1 MQLVDPTLLGFQP
14 LAIARDRFQLAF
26 VRAVMLAAPG
36 RLVVKGGMAIRAEL
50 DGVRMTEDVDFD
62 RAAGISLEATAN
74 AIRQGLKQACIVCG
88 VHDAQIA
95 ESKKTTATLR
105 IKLHGTLPEG
115 GVISFKAEAS
125 GPQPAFADRYK
136 TVVPIKLPPAYRL
149 PPIALDVYPINV
161 LLATKIAA
169 LMSPERNVPRD
180 VYDIKRML
188 DVGATPEGLNDLV
201 SKEAL
206 ALFAGEVWA
215 KVDGIEYNAFRTEL
229 LPFIGQADAAS
240 ITNAVWAS
248 WCTDVAA
255 AIEEICHDAS
265 S

>member
-1 MQLVDPTLLGFQP
+1 MQLLDPKLLGFQP

-26 VRAVMLAAPG
+26 VRAVMMAANG
-36 RLVVKGGMAIRAEL
+36 RLVVKGGMAIRTEL

-62 RAAGISLEATAN
+62 RAAGVSLEATAN

-88 VHDAQIA
+88 VHDAQLT
-95 ESKKTTATLR
+95 ESKKTAATLR

-125 GPQPAFADRYK
+125 GRHAAFADRFK
-136 TVVPIKLPPAYRL
+136 TIVPVTSPVSYRVA
-149 PPIALDVYPINV
+149 PMSMSVYPLNV

-188 DVGATPEGLNDLV
+188 DVGVTPEGLDDLV
-201 SKEAL
+201 SKTQLRA
-206 ALFAGEVWA
+206 FADEVWA
-215 KVDGIEYNAFRTEL
+215 KVGGIHYNAFQTEL
-229 LPFIGQADAAS
+229 LPFIGKATADEV
-240 ITNAVWAS
+240 TEAVWSA
-248 WCTDVAA
+248 WCADVAA
-255 AIEEICHDAS
+255 AIEGICRGT
-265 S
+265 

>member
-1 MQLVDPTLLGFQP
+1 MQIIDPAQLGFQP

-74 AIRQGLKQACIVCG
+74 AIKQALKQACMVCG
-88 VHDAQIA
+88 VLDAQIT
-95 ESKKTTATLR
+95 ESKKTASTLR
-105 IKLHGTLPEG
+105 IKLQGTLPEG

-125 GPQPAFADRYK
+125 GRHETFADRYK
-136 TVVPIKLPPAYRL
+136 TALPIKPPPAYRL
-149 PPIALDVYPINV
+149 APITMSVYPLNV

-188 DVGATPEGLNDLV
+188 DAGATPEGLNDLV
-201 SKEAL
+201 DPAQQR
-206 ALFAGEVWA
+206 AFASVVWA
-215 KVDGIEYNAFRTEL
+215 KVGGIHYNAFRTEL
-229 LPFIGQADAAS
+229 LPFVGRATAEEVTEQTWAA
-240 ITNAVWAS
+240 
-248 WCTDVAA
+248 WCADVAA
-255 AIEEICHDAS
+255 AIEHLCHDA
-265 S
+265 

>member
-1 MQLVDPTLLGFQP
+1 MQIIDPSLLGFQP

-62 RAAGISLEATAN
+62 RAAGISLESTAN
-74 AIRQGLKQACIVCG
+74 AIKQGLKQACVMCG
-88 VHDAQIA
+88 VHDAQIT
-95 ESKKTTATLR
+95 ESKKTASTLR
-105 IKLHGTLPEG
+105 IKLQGTLPEG

-125 GPQPAFADRYK
+125 GRHETFADQYK
-136 TVVPIKLPPAYRL
+136 TALPLKPPPSYRL
-149 PPIALDVYPINV
+149 APITLSVYPLNV

-188 DVGATPEGLNDLV
+188 DVGATPEGLHDLV
-201 SKEAL
+201 EPTQL
-206 ALFAGEVWA
+206 REFATAVWA
-215 KVDGIEYNAFRTEL
+215 KVGGIHYNAFKTEL
-229 LPFIGQADAAS
+229 LPFVGRATADEV
-240 ITNAVWAS
+240 TEETWAT
-248 WCTDVAA
+248 WCADVAG
-255 AIEEICHDAS
+255 AIEQICHGA
-265 S
+265 

>member
-1 MQLVDPTLLGFQP
+1 MQLLDPALLGFQP
-14 LAIARDRFQLAF
+14 LAIARDRFQLVF
-26 VRAVMLAAPG
+26 VRAVMMAANG

-74 AIRQGLKQACIVCG
+74 AIRQGLKQACIACG
-88 VHDAQIA
+88 VNDAQIT
-95 ESKKTTATLR
+95 ESKKTAATLR
-105 IKLHGTLPEG
+105 MKLHGTLPEG

-125 GPQPAFADRYK
+125 GRHEGFADRYK
-136 TVVPIKLPPAYRL
+136 TNLPLKTPAAYRL
-149 PPIALDVYPINV
+149 APMSLCVYPLNV

-188 DVGATPEGLNDLV
+188 DVGAVPEGLSDLV
-201 SKEAL
+201 SKEQL
-206 ALFAGEVWA
+206 EVFATEVWG
-215 KVDGIEYNAFRTEL
+215 KVDGIHYNAFRTEL
-229 LPFIGQADAAS
+229 LPFIGQATAEEVTQD
-240 ITNAVWAS
+240 IWAS

-255 AIEEICHDAS
+255 AIERICHDAQA
-265 S
+265 

>member
-1 MQLVDPTLLGFQP
+1 MQLIDPAQLGFQP

-74 AIRQGLKQACIVCG
+74 AIKQGLKQACIVCG
-88 VHDAQIA
+88 VHDAKIS
-95 ESKKTTATLR
+95 ESKKTSATLR

-125 GPQPAFADRYK
+125 GRHEAFADRYK
-136 TVVPIKLPPAYRL
+136 TDIPIKTPAAYRL
-149 PPIALDVYPINV
+149 PPLRLSVYPLNV

-188 DVGATPEGLNDLV
+188 DVGVAPEGLLDLV
-201 SKEAL
+201 GREQLSA
-206 ALFAGEVWA
+206 FASEVWG
-215 KVDGIEYNAFRTEL
+215 KIGGIGYDAFRTEL
-229 LPFIGQADAAS
+229 LPFIGQADVDA
-240 ITNAVWAS
+240 ITESVWSA
-248 WCTDVAA
+248 WCVDVAN
-255 AIEEICHDAS
+255 AIEQICRDART
-265 S
+265 

>member
-1 MQLVDPTLLGFQP
+1 MQLLDPAQLGFQP

-74 AIRQGLKQACIVCG
+74 AIKQGLKQACIICG
-88 VHDAQIA
+88 VHDAQMS
-95 ESKKTTATLR
+95 ESKKTAATLR
-105 IKLHGTLPEG
+105 IKLHGSLPEG

-125 GPQPAFADRYK
+125 GRHEAFADRYK
-136 TVVPIKLPPAYRL
+136 TDIPIKAPAAYRL
-149 PPIALDVYPINV
+149 PPLRLTVYPLNV

-188 DVGATPEGLNDLV
+188 DVGAVPEGLTDLV
-201 SKEAL
+201 SKEQCQA
-206 ALFAGEVWA
+206 FAGGVWG
-215 KVDGIEYNAFRTEL
+215 KVGGIEYNAFRTEL
-229 LPFIGQADAAS
+229 LPFVGQADAEGVTEGVWGAWCADVA
-240 ITNAVWAS
+240 NAV
-248 WCTDVAA
+248 
-255 AIEEICHDAS
+255 ERICHGLTA
-265 S
+265 

>member
-1 MQLVDPTLLGFQP
+1 MCMQLLDPKQLGFQP

-26 VRAVMLAAPG
+26 VRAVMMLANG

-88 VHDAQIA
+88 VHDAQLT
-95 ESKKTTATLR
+95 ESKKTAATLR
-105 IKLHGTLPEG
+105 IKLRGTLPEG
-115 GVISFKAEAS
+115 GMISFKAEAS
-125 GPQPAFADRYK
+125 GRHEVFADRFK
-136 TVVPIKLPPAYRL
+136 TVLPVTSPVSYRVA
-149 PPIALDVYPINV
+149 PMPMCVYPLNV

-188 DVGATPEGLNDLV
+188 DVGTAPEGLDVLV
-201 SKEAL
+201 SSAQL
-206 ALFAGEVWA
+206 RDFADEVWA
-215 KVDGIEYNAFRTEL
+215 KVGGIHYNAFRTEL
-229 LPFIGQADAAS
+229 LPFVGQSTADEV
-240 ITNAVWAS
+240 TEAVWSA

-255 AIEEICHDAS
+255 AIEVICRGA
-265 S
+265 

>member
-1 MQLVDPTLLGFQP
+1 MQLIDPAELGFQP

-74 AIRQGLKQACIVCG
+74 AIKQGLKQACVVCG
-88 VHDAQIA
+88 VHDAQIS
-95 ESKKTTATLR
+95 ESKKTAATLR

-125 GPQPAFADRYK
+125 GRQEAFADRYK
-136 TVVPIKLPPAYRL
+136 TSLPIKAPSSYRL
-149 PPIALDVYPINV
+149 PPLQMTVYPLNT

-180 VYDIKRML
+180 VYDIKRLL
-188 DVGATPEGLNDLV
+188 DVGAEPEGLLDLV
-201 SKEAL
+201 GKAQLSA
-206 ALFAGEVWA
+206 FASDVWA
-215 KVDGIEYNAFRTEL
+215 KVGGIEYGAFKTEL
-229 LPFIGQADAAS
+229 SPFIGAGDAEA
-240 ITNAVWAS
+240 ITEPIWSA
-248 WCTDVAA
+248 WCVDVASA
-255 AIEEICHDAS
+255 VEQICHGTGA
-265 S
+265 